1 MLDKQYTKA
10 DSLMGSYFSE
20 ISRIPLLSKEE
31 ETELAKKALNGNK
44 AAKDKLV
51 TSNLRFVVKLAK
63 QYQNLGLDLEDLI
76 SEGNLGLIEAVD
88 HFNPDK
94 GFRFLS
100 YAVWWVRRAMLKA
113 IEEKGRTIRLPA
125 NKIQEIRD
133 IESIRATFKKG
144 MTLTSNKAEATHKID
159 FVIEG
164 MDFGNLAGS
173 RFGWGNAGGAI
184 IKGYAKVTDIKT
196 GKQVL
201 KIKINHV
208 QGPGHF
214 SDRIRTWLVLN
225 ELVDEIKDAY

>member
-1 MLDKQYTKA
+1 MRRD
-10 DSLMGSYFSE
+10 DSLIEMKVTPKNSNPANNEVVQATNDTVLQNYLRE
-20 ISRIPLLSKEE
+20 ISAYPQLSQEE

-133 IESIRATFKKG
+133 IENIRATFTTN
-144 MTLTSNKAEATHKID
+144 MTTEEEIEA
-159 FVIEG
+159 
-164 MDFGNLAGS
+164 
-173 RFGWGNAGGAI
+173 
-184 IKGYAKVTDIKT
+184 
-196 GKQVL
+196 L
-201 KIKINHV
+201 KN
-208 QGPGHF
+208 
-214 SDRIRTWLVLN
+214 RLR
-225 ELVDEIKDAY
+225 